1 MGWESV
7 AALAAVLFGT
17 TTVIQSY
24 LALRTDKRY
33 RDGEKK
39 DRERQRDTEMTR
51 WGSEVIDV
59 MAEIETA
66 CAPLTEGGNYSLA
79 AIETLSHRA
88 SALLDRG
95 RLFFPNVPSGDGSPA
110 DEGVRVRVLD
120 QVLKACYV
128 ARHLAVHGHSQ
139 GIELRQQIW
148 QARGSFVRL
157 LQNEMAGSLR
167 QVGEDS
173 KGDHVPVDPLTWDPV
188 TRILRLPALDGE
200 PSTNSVLQSR
210 ATTRRQR
217 LKNS

>member
-24 LALRTDKRY
+24 LAMRTDKRY
-33 RDGEKK
+33 REGEKK

-66 CAPLTEGGNYSLA
+66 CAPLTKADDYGLV
-79 AIETLSHRA
+79 AIETLSQRA
-88 SALLDRG
+88 SALVDRG

-128 ARHLAVHGHSQ
+128 ARHLTVFGRSR
-139 GIELRQQIW
+139 GLELRQQVW
-148 QARGSFVRL
+148 QARGKFVAL

-167 QVGEDS
+167 QVGEES
-173 KGDHVPVDPLTWDPV
+173 KGDHVPVDPLTWAPAS
-188 TRILRLPALDGE
+188 RILRLPAL
-200 PSTNSVLQSR
+200 STTTEDRHSSR
-210 ATTRRQR
+210 R
-217 LKNS
+217 